1 MAKTLDQLSGMPQMR
16 VAFGGWTQPITLQII
31 EQTVVD
37 GFVIDVPRNF
47 TFTGTIQPL
56 SPNKI
61 MLKPEGQRAWEWLQI
76 HCIASS
82 EALKPNDRIIY
93 NDRKFKIMAQNDYSL
108 NNFIEYH
115 AVLDYEE
122 GEIL

>member
-1 MAKTLDQLSGMPQMR
+1 MSGMPQMKA
-16 VAFGGWTQPITLQII
+16 AFAGWTKPITLQII

-37 GFVIDVPRNF
+37 GFIQDSPRNF

-56 SPNKI
+56 QPNKI

-76 HCIASS
+76 HCVASTL
-82 EALKPNDRIIY
+82 ELKPNDRIIY
-93 NDRKFKIMAQNDYSL
+93 NDCIFKIMAQNDYTL

-115 AVLDYEE
+115 AVADFQD
-122 GEIL
+122 GI